1 MSDQNTIQDSLNI
14 NEFDK
19 PKLPTA
25 LNVLTILT
33 FIGCALQLLG
43 VVFGYVGAKKNLD
56 EKDKVLEQLNS
67 GNMPGWAKS
76 FMPEASKYE
85 AMVTNSYDNRLPI
98 LLLGLI
104 SVALCFYGALQM
116 RKLKK
121 QGFLLYVIGQLLP
134 FVTSALFIG
143 MFMFSGIAFMI
154 GTCLT
159 VLFILFYMTQRKHLV
174 Y

>member
-56 EKDKVLEQLNS
+56 EKDKILEQLNS

-76 FMPEASKYE
+76 FMPEAAKYE
-85 AMVTNSYDNRLPI
+85 EMVTKSYDNRMPI
-98 LLLGLI
+98 LLLGLVA
-104 SVALCFYGALQM
+104 VALCFYGALQM

-121 QGFLLYVIGQLLP
+121 QGFLLYIIGQLLP
-134 FVTSALFIG
+134 FITTALFIG
-143 MFMFSGIAFMI
+143 MFMFSGIGFTI
-154 GTCLT
+154 GSAIS
-159 VLFILFYMTQRKHLV
+159 VLFILLYMTQRKHLV